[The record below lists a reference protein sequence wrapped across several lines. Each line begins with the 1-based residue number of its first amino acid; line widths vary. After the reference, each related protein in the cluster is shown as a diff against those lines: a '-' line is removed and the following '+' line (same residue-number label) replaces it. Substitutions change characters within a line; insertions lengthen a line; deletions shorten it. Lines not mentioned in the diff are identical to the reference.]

1 MKKRPYGSDLA
12 VIGYALVF
20 LALGLLIAYC
30 VRISPDQPPTPT
42 PTPTAAPVA
51 TFTPGPTATAYVSV
65 IVTPIR
71 TSAPARTPDHPATA
85 VPSQTPKDDQEP
97 TPTAMLQPAPVQIP
111 QRR

>member
-30 VRISPDQPPTPT
+30 VRISPDVPPT

-51 TFTPGPTATAYVSV
+51 TMTSTPQPTVTASIAMPVV
-65 IVTPIR
+65 RQTP
-71 TSAPARTPDHPATA
+71 APA
-85 VPSQTPKDDQEP
+85 
-97 TPTAMLQPAPVQIP
+97 LAP
-111 QRR
+111 RRP